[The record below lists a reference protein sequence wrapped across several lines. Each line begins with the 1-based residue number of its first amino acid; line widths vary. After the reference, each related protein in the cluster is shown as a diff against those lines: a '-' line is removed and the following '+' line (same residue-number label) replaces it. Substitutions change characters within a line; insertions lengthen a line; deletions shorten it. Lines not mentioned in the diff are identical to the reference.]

1 MGLPCI
7 QAPVIKKQ
15 HPGGRP
21 SIHTVNLMPAHIPSA
36 VVHMYIPSAWEIHTV
51 KPPDRYSLLACVQL
65 VRSQHC
71 DSQANSTY
79 ASAGELFR
87 EAQVAAAATAAGDP
101 QPGRDGGLV
110 AAAMSAALRR
120 AWPHTTLQDSCV
132 LFARKFKA
140 GTAKEVN
147 RFFSSCEM
155 LGFNSSC
162 LRI

>member
-1 MGLPCI
+1 MG
-7 QAPVIKKQ
+7 
-15 HPGGRP
+15 
-21 SIHTVNLMPAHIPSA
+21 
-36 VVHMYIPSAWEIHTV
+36 
-51 KPPDRYSLLACVQL
+51 CVQL

-87 EAQVAAAATAAGDP
+87 EAQQAAAVAAAGEP
-101 QPGRDGGLV
+101 QPVRGGGLV
-110 AAAMSAALRR
+110 AAAMSATLRR
-120 AWPHTTLQDSCV
+120 AWPHTTIQDSCV

-140 GTAKEVN
+140 GTAKEVDG
-147 RFFSSCEM
+147 FFSSCGM